1 MKKVSL
7 ETLQHGAVIDLF
19 DSELERVLEN
29 IADENTKPDQVR
41 KITIELTI
49 KPDKTRRTAETQLK
63 VHSKIAGI
71 KPQESFLFFD
81 RESKSKQLLAFED
94 EPGPELPAIPFRDAE
109 AK

>member
-7 ETLQHGAVIDLF
+7 DTLQHGAVVDLF
-19 DSELERVLEN
+19 DSELERVLAN
-29 IADENTKPDQVR
+29 IADENTKPNEAR

-49 KPDKTRRTAETQLK
+49 KPDKTRRTAETILK
-63 VHSKIAGI
+63 VHSRIAGI

-81 RESKSKQLLAFED
+81 RESSSTQLLAFED
-94 EPGPELPAIPFRDAE
+94 EPGPELPAIPFRVSE